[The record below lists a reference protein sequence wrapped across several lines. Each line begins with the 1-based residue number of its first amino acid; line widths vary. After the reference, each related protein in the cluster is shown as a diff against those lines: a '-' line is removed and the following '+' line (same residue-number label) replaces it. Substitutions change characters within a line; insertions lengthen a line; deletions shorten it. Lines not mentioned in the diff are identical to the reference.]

1 MDQKDRQA
9 EDCVS
14 QLDRFFTLLLPRI
27 QVGRSDVVEEGI
39 TGTQYYFL
47 RNLDVK
53 GPCRASDLATILG
66 VTPAAIT
73 SLADNL
79 SRMGLISRQRSQED
93 RRAVI
98 MDLSEEGSNVV
109 HRADEQRRQ
118 KLCRVREEMS
128 KEDVDTF
135 LSLLEKVINV
145 LGDD

>member
-1 MDQKDRQA
+1 MDPKDQKA

-14 QLDRFFTLLLPRI
+14 QLDRLFTLLLPRI

-47 RNLDVK
+47 RNLDLK

-66 VTPAAIT
+66 VTPVAIT

-98 MDLSEEGSNVV
+98 MDLSEDGKCVV

-118 KLCRVREEMS
+118 KLHRVREELNRD
-128 KEDVDTF
+128 DVDTF
-135 LSLLEKVINV
+135 LMLLKKVIDV